1 MILIDSHCHLNSKEL
16 LPFENDLIKRA
27 YEAGIKKFI
36 IVGCDLDDSLKAVE
50 LANKY
55 NQYASIGIHP
65 HETERY
71 KKNIPSEFYEAVHD
85 KSIIAIGEIG
95 LDFHYMHS
103 PADIQKEFFELQLNF
118 AREFNKPVILHIREA
133 MSEALNIMK
142 NYNDLKFLFH
152 CYSGGTEFLERSLE
166 FKSLLAFGGALT
178 WKGKA
183 SENLREAFLKTP
195 LNRIIFETDCPY
207 MAPAPFRGKLNEPSY
222 VKYIYDRACEM
233 LNIKIEELADIVEN
247 NIKNFFMLQ
256 LI

>member
-95 LDFHYMHS
+95 LDFHFG
-103 PADIQKEFFELQLNF
+103 AG
-118 AREFNKPVILHIREA
+118 R
-133 MSEALNIMK
+133 
-142 NYNDLKFLFH
+142 
-152 CYSGGTEFLERSLE
+152 GGTAQKLSELAKNDGIEKNITYSRGHERS
-166 FKSLLAFGGALT
+166 FKYH
-178 WKGKA
+178 
-183 SENLREAFLKTP
+183 E
-195 LNRIIFETDCPY
+195 
-207 MAPAPFRGKLNEPSY
+207 KL
-222 VKYIYDRACEM
+222 
-233 LNIKIEELADIVEN
+233 
-247 NIKNFFMLQ
+247 
-256 LI
+256 